1 MLKQVDMKMSN
12 ILKIHLSSITQN
24 QVSKYQI
31 LSILNNILKTSNI
44 TKTSRIKKKIEEKR

>member
-24 QVSKYQI
+24 HVSKYQI

-44 TKTSRIKKKIEEKR
+44 TKTSRIKKKIKEKR

>member
-44 TKTSRIKKKIEEKR
+44 TKTSRIKNKIKEKR

>member
-44 TKTSRIKKKIEEKR
+44 TKTSRIKKKIKEKR